1 MKHHVTERDDRLW
14 AMSKEVCEYRL
25 QLRGRPVGSYRVSTL
40 TKQQL
45 VHVEGVLELQGA
57 LGRKTIS
64 QACSLHKD
72 SFESVHFSEWQQ
84 DGSQKRTFDVVFD
97 RDQGLVTAQRG
108 SDHASIPY
116 IQAYRDPLGVFYE
129 LRHLQTQAQPERLH
143 VPLIGK
149 DVVFEKVNDV
159 TLETAIGK
167 VNAHLYLCQ
176 PGGSYVYVEAG
187 GSRTI
192 VKFHQRLEGQVL
204 EAILVKVGHEAE
216 REGSDKRNRRN
227 RRNNR
232 RSSRNRPKNRKKS

>member
-1 MKHHVTERDDRLW
+1 
-14 AMSKEVCEYRL
+14 MSKEVCEYRL

-40 TKQQL
+40 TKRQL
-45 VHVEGVLELQGA
+45 VHVEGRLELQGA

-64 QACSLHKD
+64 QECSLHKD

-84 DGSQKRTFDVVFD
+84 DGSQKRTFEVVFD

-129 LRHLQTQAQPERLH
+129 LRYLQTQAHPERLQ

-176 PGGSYVYVEAG
+176 PGGNYIYVEAG

-192 VKFHQRLEGQVL
+192 LKFNQRLDGQVL
-204 EAILVKVGHEAE
+204 EATLVKVGYEAE
-216 REGSDKRNRRN
+216 REGNDKRNRRN
-227 RRNNR
+227 RRNSR
-232 RSSRNRPKNRKKS
+232 RSNRSRPKNRKKS